1 MGSNISTEARLL
13 ADASQCH
20 IHSRRAWD
28 VPSVGLSA
36 LLVFYPAI
44 RLYRGCNSVPLFGY
58 ICDKLGP
65 GKLSVLSSGFFGPAY
80 LLAAYAFIHRLPY
93 QVMVIAFVAIG
104 SGTSSMYFAGV
115 TTCAKNFTGNRGV
128 AISLPIAAF
137 GLSSLWLSQLVSRF
151 FVDNT
156 TGELMIGNIFLSFSG
171 FLILI
176 GLSGAVGLTVVDE
189 AGEAPSAAEREG
201 LLEAGSNGPVYG
213 GIGGHDTR
221 SIMDSDD
228 QKAWVN
234 REAWEFLNDK
244 TMWWF
249 AAGVFLVTGPGEAFI
264 NNVTPHPPK
273 TQ

>member
-1 MGSNISTEARLL
+1 
-13 ADASQCH
+13 
-20 IHSRRAWD
+20 
-28 VPSVGLSA
+28 
-36 LLVFYPAI
+36 
-44 RLYRGCNSVPLFGY
+44 
-58 ICDKLGP
+58 
-65 GKLSVLSSGFFGPAY
+65 
-80 LLAAYAFIHRLPY
+80 
-93 QVMVIAFVAIG
+93 MVIAFVAIG

-151 FVDNT
+151 FVNNT

-189 AGEAPSAAEREG
+189 AEEAPSATEREG

-264 NNVTPHPPK
+264 NNVMPPTFQK
-273 TQ
+273 NSVVAPVY